1 MKTKTHWLLKI
12 WKEGKEEY
20 WFDTKKRLLRFIR
33 KYNWNGIS
41 CTPLIKNWK
50 HCVKKGG
57 HILQGISYRRFQKS
71 KAATMSTRD
80 ILNGTP

>member
-50 HCVKKGG
+50 HCVKKGD
-57 HILQGISYRRFQKS
+57 IFYKEYRIVDFKNPKLQQYLRGMY
-71 KAATMSTRD
+71 
-80 ILNGTP
+80 